1 MVCVQY
7 HNYTGCTA
15 QILVRTQPC
24 GIWAVR
30 TCQLDHVTSTGII
43 AHATG
48 GKIYAK
54 YPKVKQQVE
63 DSVKADIM
71 KLGKVNAP
79 TWEIA
84 DHVSESSDNVAAKY
98 DENMKVR
105 VLLVQTQTQFDTTFG
120 TNKEEYKLYLP
131 PYVSVVTGETE

>member
-1 MVCVQY
+1 M
-7 HNYTGCTA
+7 
-15 QILVRTQPC
+15 R
-24 GIWAVR
+24 
-30 TCQLDHVTSTGII
+30 
-43 AHATG
+43 
-48 GKIYAK
+48 
-54 YPKVKQQVE
+54 QVE
-63 DSVKADIM
+63 EDII

>member
-1 MVCVQY
+1 M
-7 HNYTGCTA
+7 
-15 QILVRTQPC
+15 
-24 GIWAVR
+24 
-30 TCQLDHVTSTGII
+30 STGII

-63 DSVKADIM
+63 DSVKEDII

-84 DHVSESSDNVAAKY
+84 DRVYESSDQMFTTIDVR
-98 DENMKVR
+98 KVGR
-105 VLLVQTQTQFDTTFG
+105 
-120 TNKEEYKLYLP
+120 
-131 PYVSVVTGETE
+131 

>member
-7 HNYTGCTA
+7 HNNTGCTS
-15 QILVRTQPC
+15 QISVRTQPC
-24 GIWAVR
+24 GRWAVR

-79 TWEIA
+79 T
-84 DHVSESSDNVAAKY
+84 SDNVAAKY